1 MPTASWTRVVI
12 GLAAL
17 IALGIVWAT
26 SGNLDFAYAKWLV
39 SATSAV
45 TLLLLAFDRWLWRYV
60 PFRLFVSRPVLH
72 GTWKTELR
80 TTFEERAEE
89 AIEAYLVIRQTYS
102 RICVDML
109 FDRSSSR
116 SMSGDLVNESGR
128 CTLYYLF
135 HSHAHTRHRDRNP
148 PSRGGA
154 ALVVGGEPSVHIAGD
169 YWMERGTR
177 GDLRTVGYSPKTYD
191 TYASA
196 QAAEFAPR

>member
-1 MPTASWTRVVI
+1 MPSSNWTRIVI

-26 SGNLDFAYAKWLV
+26 SGKLDFTYAKWLV
-39 SATSAV
+39 TATSV
-45 TLLLLAFDRWLWRYV
+45 VILLLLAFDNWLWRYR
-60 PFRLFVSRPVLH
+60 PFRWLIHRPIVQ

-80 TTFEERAEE
+80 TTFEHRADEF
-89 AIEAYLVIRQTYS
+89 IEAYLVIRQTYS

-116 SMSGDLVNESGR
+116 SMSGDLVTEGGR
-128 CTLYYLF
+128 CVLYYVF
-135 HSHAHTRHRDRNP
+135 HTHAHARHRDGNP

-154 ALVVGGEPSVHIAGD
+154 ALVVGREPRTHIEGD

-177 GDLRTVGYSPKTYD
+177 GDVRTVGHNPKTFD
-191 TYASA
+191 TYSSA
-196 QAAEFAPR
+196 QAAEYV

>member
-1 MPTASWTRVVI
+1 MPTSSWTRVVI

-26 SGNLDFAYAKWLV
+26 SGQLDFAYAKWLV
-39 SATSAV
+39 SATSVV
-45 TLLLLAFDRWLWRYV
+45 TLLLLAFDRRLWRYA
-60 PFRLFVSRPVLH
+60 PFRLLVNRPVLH
-72 GTWKTELR
+72 GTWKTELT
-80 TTFEERAEE
+80 TTFEARAEE
-89 AIEAYLVIRQTYS
+89 VIEAYLVIRQTYS
-102 RICVDML
+102 RISVDMF

-135 HSHAHTRHRDRNP
+135 RSQAHTRYRDGNP

-154 ALVVGGEPSVHIAGD
+154 ALVVAREPKLHIAGD

-196 QAAEFAPR
+196 QAAEFAPH